1 MKSKAMEVIDKM
13 FSEENAG
20 TYLHPFW
27 IWECNIGTVG
37 EAGAKIVLSALE
49 SLPYTMKP
57 DGIWETIDALREY
70 IANGDHWI
78 IDAMELNEIEIR
90 DAITSHHA
98 QLVAESLTIPMF
110 DMA

>member
-1 MKSKAMEVIDKM
+1 MKSKAIETIDKM

-27 IWECNIGTVG
+27 VWECNIGTVG
-37 EAGAKIVLSALE
+37 DAGAKIVLSALE
-49 SLPYTMKP
+49 SLPYTMKS

-70 IANGDHWI
+70 IDNGDHCVVYVI
-78 IDAMELNEIEIR
+78 EEFETEIR

-98 QLVAESLTIPMF
+98 QLMAESITFPMF
-110 DMA
+110 AMA